1 MLFQLLR
8 GNFSREIIIQVLMS
22 IPVILLA
29 FSVHES
35 AHAWVAYKLGDPT
48 ARNLGRITLNPLK
61 HLDPI
66 GTVSMLLFGVG
77 YAKPVPIRAR
87 NFKNPKWGMC
97 LSAAAGPLS
106 NLILGFIGSMIFY
119 LLSGW
124 TWLFNTSE
132 ILFTVV
138 CMFFY
143 VMAVLNVSLAVFN
156 LLPIPPFDGSR
167 VLFVFLPSKY
177 YFAVMKYERYIMM
190 AVFLLIIG
198 GARFNIISKI
208 VGWILNGFF
217 SFAGLIFG

>member
-106 NLILGFIGSMIFY
+106 NLILGFIGSMIFPGIGIIEY
-119 LLSGW
+119 LSIGQCKRRRTYTAKLRSKSTHPVGQK
-124 TWLFNTSE
+124 
-132 ILFTVV
+132 I
-138 CMFFY
+138 
-143 VMAVLNVSLAVFN
+143 SLRAFCCHQQ
-156 LLPIPPFDGSR
+156 PIVHTDPVAG
-167 VLFVFLPSKY
+167 K
-177 YFAVMKYERYIMM
+177 
-190 AVFLLIIG
+190 
-198 GARFNIISKI
+198 IS
-208 VGWILNGFF
+208 
-217 SFAGLIFG
+217 